1 MFFEVKEFYFVLD
14 YHSWNF
20 IIAFFNTMNST
31 LHIVVCWVFA
41 SLMMVPISK

>member
-31 LHIVVCWVFA
+31 LLGPG
-41 SLMMVPISK
+41 STYE